1 MIHHTSFS
9 HNNKLLPP
17 HSVFGGGRQS
27 PLSDRPVVGRSAS
40 PPPPS
45 AEDAAEADVAKEAEV
60 AKAADSS
67 AAFIGDGSISIET
80 WCDCKV
86 QN

>member
-17 HSVFGGGRQS
+17 HRVFGGGRQS

-40 PPPPS
+40 PPPS
-45 AEDAAEADVAKEAEV
+45 AEDAEADVAKEAEV